1 MSCIELRYNK
11 QGKTNII
18 KLESQSDIQM
28 SDWDILVSFLTT
40 GVLPE
45 GISIYGAS
53 VSQEQLFDYL
63 WDQLNTIRGESPIE
77 TYMLF
82 DRSKAFRTRE
92 DVINKVIGNRDIA
105 STMYNSYETDL
116 FSQNA
121 LYVAGWGA
129 KKWYGFT
136 SQRPL
141 LITGIS
147 ELSPNFTDDILFN
160 TYYNIRNGSQHE
172 KNVIEHLYQK
182 LNPNGGDLDIYSKL
196 TWLANNELRTLVDA
210 LYVPQYI
217 DRDRATI
224 RKGLKENF
232 SEYVGALIKYN
243 KEMYFISKKGP
254 EKSVIGIN
262 VETGVETE
270 IPISSISSIYEQFT
284 VSFNNKT
291 YYLIDKKWYTKSK
304 KNYKPVDIQLSTSL
318 FDKFFGIIENDFES
332 INVYNKE
339 NPIYL
344 NSNVP
349 GTSSDVKTFLP
360 IGSYVRTSTGYFTKD
375 VDGEFRNGDEVLS
388 DDSIIYKIFFNR
400 KDNTPQIFNPG
411 DIVYGHPAIGKTFS
425 IRDGKYK
432 DMFIDWD
439 DEFNEKRDRWIEQ
452 QSGTKKGTQEFKQ
465 ARNEYLINYE
475 NHPEYIEFLTSE
487 WERVKTKAKTEG
499 KVLIASPAI
508 LVKYFEKDF
517 TKAIMLKT
525 EDFVSRNVARN
536 ANDEENSRLW
546 KEGIDKI
553 LYASSLPIITLQSG
567 QYLEDIIINN
577 NIANVELIKSLLPI
591 YEEKYYLNKQ
601 DAYIILNRLQSSINF
616 TQYIIQEGLDY
627 GFLTD
632 AGKQLFSTSF
642 NKSKFK
648 EGTKKVYMRNGS
660 MGTEIVIEITS
671 PKTGHDAQFILNLG
685 SKNPIWRI
693 YQRGNETIFPTDKNY
708 NELLNRFIPDELL
721 NVEEL
726 IKMDDSHSFNDLGF
740 TSTKLEDYMET
751 VFNVYMQG
759 NGTKYNQK
767 QIEKILG
774 SNIEIPFENIRFN
787 YDYSGFRVRMTN
799 GIPYMD
805 IGLKKLEQTPEN
817 IRQMYL
823 AATLLKELNNG
834 MKLPAIPDLTVNNFW
849 HMLTD
854 YTYENT
860 TANLNGKK
868 IEISDELR
876 NAFEFILKQVPEIT
890 GTEWETSIKEN
901 IEDLAQNWTMGDNE
915 LDTFIDE
922 LISKGLFITMCTV

>member
-63 WDQLNTIRGESPIE
+63 WDQLNAVRGESHIE

-82 DRSKAFRTRE
+82 DNSKAFKTRE

-116 FSQNA
+116 FSRNA

-172 KNVIEHLYQK
+172 KNVIEYLYQK
-182 LNPNGGDLDIYSKL
+182 LNPDSNDSDIYSKL
-196 TWLANNELRTLVDA
+196 TWLANSELRTLIDS

-217 DRDRATI
+217 DKDRTAI
-224 RKGLKENF
+224 HKGLKENF
-232 SEYVGALIKYN
+232 SEYIGALIKYN

-304 KNYKPVDIQLSTSL
+304 KNYKPVDIQLSASL
-318 FDKFFGIIENDFES
+318 FDKFFGIVENDFES

-360 IGSYVRTSTGYFTKD
+360 VGSYVRTSTGYFTKD
-375 VDGEFRNGDEVLS
+375 VDGKFRNGDEVLS
-388 DDSIIYKIFFNR
+388 DDSIIYKIFFN
-400 KDNTPQIFNPG
+400 KTQNDN
-411 DIVYGHPAIGKTFS
+411 
-425 IRDGKYK
+425 
-432 DMFIDWD
+432 
-439 DEFNEKRDRWIEQ
+439 
-452 QSGTKKGTQEFKQ
+452 
-465 ARNEYLINYE
+465 
-475 NHPEYIEFLTSE
+475 SE
-487 WERVKTKAKTEG
+487 T
-499 KVLIASPAI
+499 
-508 LVKYFEKDF
+508 
-517 TKAIMLKT
+517 
-525 EDFVSRNVARN
+525 
-536 ANDEENSRLW
+536 
-546 KEGIDKI
+546 
-553 LYASSLPIITLQSG
+553 
-567 QYLEDIIINN
+567 
-577 NIANVELIKSLLPI
+577 IKSLLPI

-601 DAYIILNRLQSSINF
+601 DAYIILNNI
-616 TQYIIQEGLDY
+616 
-627 GFLTD
+627 
-632 AGKQLFSTSF
+632 F
-642 NKSKFK
+642 N
-648 EGTKKVYMRNGS
+648 
-660 MGTEIVIEITS
+660 
-671 PKTGHDAQFILNLG
+671 
-685 SKNPIWRI
+685 
-693 YQRGNETIFPTDKNY
+693 
-708 NELLNRFIPDELL
+708 
-721 NVEEL
+721 
-726 IKMDDSHSFNDLGF
+726 
-740 TSTKLEDYMET
+740 
-751 VFNVYMQG
+751 
-759 NGTKYNQK
+759 
-767 QIEKILG
+767 IEK
-774 SNIEIPFENIRFN
+774 EFENIRFN

-823 AATLLKELNNG
+823 ATTLLKELNNDI
-834 MKLPAIPDLTVNNFW
+834 KLPAIPDLTVNNFW
-849 HMLTD
+849 YMLKD
-854 YTYENT
+854 YTYKST

-876 NAFEFILKQVPEIT
+876 NAFEFILNQIPEIT

-901 IEDLAQNWTMGDNE
+901 REDLAQNWTMGDNE

>member
-63 WDQLNTIRGESPIE
+63 WDQLNTIRGEFPIE

-82 DRSKAFRTRE
+82 DHSKAFRTRE

-147 ELSPNFTDDILFN
+147 ELTPNFTDDILFN

-182 LNPNGGDLDIYSKL
+182 LNPDGEDADIYSKL
-196 TWLANNELRTLVDA
+196 TWLANNELRTLIDA

-217 DRDRATI
+217 DKDRATI

-232 SEYVGALIKYN
+232 SEYIGALIKYN
-243 KEMYFISKKGP
+243 KEMYFISTKGP

-291 YYLIDKKWYTKSK
+291 YYLIDKKWYTKNK

-318 FDKFFGIIENDFES
+318 FDNFFGIVENDFES

-349 GTSSDVKTFLP
+349 GTLSDVKTFLP
-360 IGSYVRTSTGYFTKD
+360 IGSYVRTSTGYFTKN

-388 DDSIIYKIFFNR
+388 DDSIIYKIFFN
-400 KDNTPQIFNPG
+400 KTQNDNS
-411 DIVYGHPAIGKTFS
+411 DA
-425 IRDGKYK
+425 
-432 DMFIDWD
+432 
-439 DEFNEKRDRWIEQ
+439 
-452 QSGTKKGTQEFKQ
+452 
-465 ARNEYLINYE
+465 
-475 NHPEYIEFLTSE
+475 
-487 WERVKTKAKTEG
+487 
-499 KVLIASPAI
+499 
-508 LVKYFEKDF
+508 
-517 TKAIMLKT
+517 
-525 EDFVSRNVARN
+525 
-536 ANDEENSRLW
+536 
-546 KEGIDKI
+546 
-553 LYASSLPIITLQSG
+553 
-567 QYLEDIIINN
+567 
-577 NIANVELIKSLLPI
+577 IKSLLPI

-601 DAYIILNRLQSSINF
+601 DAYIILNNQ
-616 TQYIIQEGLDY
+616 
-627 GFLTD
+627 
-632 AGKQLFSTSF
+632 F
-642 NKSKFK
+642 N
-648 EGTKKVYMRNGS
+648 
-660 MGTEIVIEITS
+660 
-671 PKTGHDAQFILNLG
+671 
-685 SKNPIWRI
+685 
-693 YQRGNETIFPTDKNY
+693 
-708 NELLNRFIPDELL
+708 
-721 NVEEL
+721 
-726 IKMDDSHSFNDLGF
+726 
-740 TSTKLEDYMET
+740 
-751 VFNVYMQG
+751 
-759 NGTKYNQK
+759 
-767 QIEKILG
+767 IEK
-774 SNIEIPFENIRFN
+774 EFENIRFN

-799 GIPYMD
+799 GISYMD

-849 HMLTD
+849 YMLKD
-854 YTYENT
+854 YTYEST
-860 TANLNGKK
+860 AANLNGKK

>member
-63 WDQLNTIRGESPIE
+63 WDQLNTIRGESYIE

-82 DRSKAFRTRE
+82 DHSKAFRTRE

-105 STMYNSYETDL
+105 STMYDRYETDL

-160 TYYNIRNGSQHE
+160 TYYNIRNGAQHE

-182 LNPNGGDLDIYSKL
+182 LNPNGEDPDIYSKL

-210 LYVPQYI
+210 LYIPQYI
-217 DRDRATI
+217 DKDRATI
-224 RKGLKENF
+224 RKELTENF
-232 SEYVGALIKYN
+232 SEYIGALIKYN

-304 KNYKPVDIQLSTSL
+304 KNYKPVDIQLSISL
-318 FDKFFGIIENDFES
+318 FDKFFGIVENDFES

-375 VDGEFRNGDEVLS
+375 EDGEFRNGDEVLS
-388 DDSIIYKIFFNR
+388 DDSIIYKIFFN
-400 KDNTPQIFNPG
+400 KTQNDNS
-411 DIVYGHPAIGKTFS
+411 DA
-425 IRDGKYK
+425 
-432 DMFIDWD
+432 
-439 DEFNEKRDRWIEQ
+439 
-452 QSGTKKGTQEFKQ
+452 
-465 ARNEYLINYE
+465 
-475 NHPEYIEFLTSE
+475 
-487 WERVKTKAKTEG
+487 
-499 KVLIASPAI
+499 
-508 LVKYFEKDF
+508 
-517 TKAIMLKT
+517 
-525 EDFVSRNVARN
+525 
-536 ANDEENSRLW
+536 
-546 KEGIDKI
+546 
-553 LYASSLPIITLQSG
+553 
-567 QYLEDIIINN
+567 
-577 NIANVELIKSLLPI
+577 IKSLLPI

-601 DAYIILNRLQSSINF
+601 DAYIILNNI
-616 TQYIIQEGLDY
+616 
-627 GFLTD
+627 
-632 AGKQLFSTSF
+632 F
-642 NKSKFK
+642 N
-648 EGTKKVYMRNGS
+648 
-660 MGTEIVIEITS
+660 
-671 PKTGHDAQFILNLG
+671 
-685 SKNPIWRI
+685 
-693 YQRGNETIFPTDKNY
+693 
-708 NELLNRFIPDELL
+708 
-721 NVEEL
+721 
-726 IKMDDSHSFNDLGF
+726 
-740 TSTKLEDYMET
+740 
-751 VFNVYMQG
+751 
-759 NGTKYNQK
+759 
-767 QIEKILG
+767 IEK
-774 SNIEIPFENIRFN
+774 EFENIRFN
-787 YDYSGFRVRMTN
+787 YDYSDFRVRMTN

-849 HMLTD
+849 YMLKD
-854 YTYENT
+854 YTYEST

-915 LDTFIDE
+915 LDIFIDE

>member
-82 DRSKAFRTRE
+82 DHSKAFRTRE

-182 LNPNGGDLDIYSKL
+182 LNPNGGDTDIYSKL

-217 DRDRATI
+217 DKDRVAI

-232 SEYVGALIKYN
+232 SEYIGALIKYN

-304 KNYKPVDIQLSTSL
+304 KNYKPVDIQLSISL
-318 FDKFFGIIENDFES
+318 FDKFFGIVENDFES

-360 IGSYVRTSTGYFTKD
+360 VGSYVRTSTGYFTKD
-375 VDGEFRNGDEVLS
+375 VDSEFRNGDEVLS
-388 DDSIIYKIFFNR
+388 DNSIIYKIFFN
-400 KDNTPQIFNPG
+400 KSQNDNS
-411 DIVYGHPAIGKTFS
+411 DA
-425 IRDGKYK
+425 
-432 DMFIDWD
+432 
-439 DEFNEKRDRWIEQ
+439 
-452 QSGTKKGTQEFKQ
+452 
-465 ARNEYLINYE
+465 
-475 NHPEYIEFLTSE
+475 
-487 WERVKTKAKTEG
+487 
-499 KVLIASPAI
+499 
-508 LVKYFEKDF
+508 
-517 TKAIMLKT
+517 
-525 EDFVSRNVARN
+525 
-536 ANDEENSRLW
+536 
-546 KEGIDKI
+546 
-553 LYASSLPIITLQSG
+553 
-567 QYLEDIIINN
+567 
-577 NIANVELIKSLLPI
+577 IKSLLPI

-601 DAYIILNRLQSSINF
+601 DAYIILNNI
-616 TQYIIQEGLDY
+616 
-627 GFLTD
+627 
-632 AGKQLFSTSF
+632 F
-642 NKSKFK
+642 N
-648 EGTKKVYMRNGS
+648 
-660 MGTEIVIEITS
+660 
-671 PKTGHDAQFILNLG
+671 
-685 SKNPIWRI
+685 
-693 YQRGNETIFPTDKNY
+693 
-708 NELLNRFIPDELL
+708 
-721 NVEEL
+721 
-726 IKMDDSHSFNDLGF
+726 
-740 TSTKLEDYMET
+740 
-751 VFNVYMQG
+751 
-759 NGTKYNQK
+759 
-767 QIEKILG
+767 IEK
-774 SNIEIPFENIRFN
+774 EFENIRFN
-787 YDYSGFRVRMTN
+787 YDFSGFRVRMTN

-823 AATLLKELNNG
+823 AATLLKELNND

-849 HMLTD
+849 YMLKD
-854 YTYENT
+854 YTYEST
-860 TANLNGKK
+860 TSNLNGKK

-876 NAFEFILKQVPEIT
+876 NAFEFILKQVLEIT

-901 IEDLAQNWTMGDNE
+901 REDLAQNWTMGDNE

>member
-63 WDQLNTIRGESPIE
+63 WDQLNAVRGESHIE

-82 DRSKAFRTRE
+82 DNSKAFKTRE

-172 KNVIEHLYQK
+172 KNVIEYLYQK
-182 LNPNGGDLDIYSKL
+182 LNPDSNDSDIYSKL
-196 TWLANNELRTLVDA
+196 TWLANSELRTLIDS

-217 DRDRATI
+217 DKDRTAI
-224 RKGLKENF
+224 HKGLKENF
-232 SEYVGALIKYN
+232 SEYIGALIKYN

-304 KNYKPVDIQLSTSL
+304 KNYKPVDIQLSASL
-318 FDKFFGIIENDFES
+318 FDKFFGIVENDFES

-360 IGSYVRTSTGYFTKD
+360 VGSYVRTSTGYFTKD
-375 VDGEFRNGDEVLS
+375 VDGKFRNGDEVLS
-388 DDSIIYKIFFNR
+388 DDSIIYKIFFN
-400 KDNTPQIFNPG
+400 KTQNDN
-411 DIVYGHPAIGKTFS
+411 
-425 IRDGKYK
+425 
-432 DMFIDWD
+432 
-439 DEFNEKRDRWIEQ
+439 
-452 QSGTKKGTQEFKQ
+452 
-465 ARNEYLINYE
+465 
-475 NHPEYIEFLTSE
+475 SE
-487 WERVKTKAKTEG
+487 T
-499 KVLIASPAI
+499 
-508 LVKYFEKDF
+508 
-517 TKAIMLKT
+517 
-525 EDFVSRNVARN
+525 
-536 ANDEENSRLW
+536 
-546 KEGIDKI
+546 
-553 LYASSLPIITLQSG
+553 
-567 QYLEDIIINN
+567 
-577 NIANVELIKSLLPI
+577 IKSLLPI

-601 DAYIILNRLQSSINF
+601 DAYIILNNI
-616 TQYIIQEGLDY
+616 
-627 GFLTD
+627 
-632 AGKQLFSTSF
+632 F
-642 NKSKFK
+642 N
-648 EGTKKVYMRNGS
+648 
-660 MGTEIVIEITS
+660 
-671 PKTGHDAQFILNLG
+671 
-685 SKNPIWRI
+685 
-693 YQRGNETIFPTDKNY
+693 
-708 NELLNRFIPDELL
+708 
-721 NVEEL
+721 
-726 IKMDDSHSFNDLGF
+726 
-740 TSTKLEDYMET
+740 
-751 VFNVYMQG
+751 
-759 NGTKYNQK
+759 
-767 QIEKILG
+767 IEK
-774 SNIEIPFENIRFN
+774 EFENIRFN

-823 AATLLKELNNG
+823 ATTLLKELNNDI
-834 MKLPAIPDLTVNNFW
+834 KLPAIPDLTVNNFW
-849 HMLTD
+849 YMLKD
-854 YTYENT
+854 YTYKST

-876 NAFEFILKQVPEIT
+876 NAFEFILNQIPEIT

-901 IEDLAQNWTMGDNE
+901 REDLAQNWTMGDNE

>member
-63 WDQLNTIRGESPIE
+63 WDQLNTIRGESHIE

-82 DRSKAFRTRE
+82 DHSKTFRTRE
-92 DVINKVIGNRDIA
+92 DVINKVIGNRDIV
-105 STMYNSYETDL
+105 STMYDRYETDL

-182 LNPNGGDLDIYSKL
+182 LNPNGKDLDIYSKL
-196 TWLANNELRTLVDA
+196 TWLANNELRILVDA

-217 DRDRATI
+217 DKDRATI

-318 FDKFFGIIENDFES
+318 FDKFFGIVENDFES

-388 DDSIIYKIFFNR
+388 EDSIIYKIFFN
-400 KDNTPQIFNPG
+400 
-411 DIVYGHPAIGKTFS
+411 
-425 IRDGKYK
+425 
-432 DMFIDWD
+432 
-439 DEFNEKRDRWIEQ
+439 
-452 QSGTKKGTQEFKQ
+452 
-465 ARNEYLINYE
+465 
-475 NHPEYIEFLTSE
+475 
-487 WERVKTKAKTEG
+487 KTK
-499 KVLIASPAI
+499 
-508 LVKYFEKDF
+508 
-517 TKAIMLKT
+517 
-525 EDFVSRNVARN
+525 
-536 ANDEENSRLW
+536 NDNSH
-546 KEGIDKI
+546 
-553 LYASSLPIITLQSG
+553 A
-567 QYLEDIIINN
+567 
-577 NIANVELIKSLLPI
+577 IKSLLSI

-601 DAYIILNRLQSSINF
+601 DAYIILNNI
-616 TQYIIQEGLDY
+616 
-627 GFLTD
+627 
-632 AGKQLFSTSF
+632 F
-642 NKSKFK
+642 N
-648 EGTKKVYMRNGS
+648 
-660 MGTEIVIEITS
+660 
-671 PKTGHDAQFILNLG
+671 
-685 SKNPIWRI
+685 
-693 YQRGNETIFPTDKNY
+693 
-708 NELLNRFIPDELL
+708 
-721 NVEEL
+721 
-726 IKMDDSHSFNDLGF
+726 
-740 TSTKLEDYMET
+740 
-751 VFNVYMQG
+751 
-759 NGTKYNQK
+759 
-767 QIEKILG
+767 IEK
-774 SNIEIPFENIRFN
+774 EFENIRFN

-849 HMLTD
+849 YMLKD
-854 YTYENT
+854 YTYEST

-890 GTEWETSIKEN
+890 GTEWETAIKEN

>member
-63 WDQLNTIRGESPIE
+63 WDQLNAIRGESHIE

-82 DRSKAFRTRE
+82 DNSKAFRTRE

-182 LNPNGGDLDIYSKL
+182 LNPNGGDTDIYSKL
-196 TWLANNELRTLVDA
+196 TWLANNELRILVDA

-291 YYLIDKKWYTKSK
+291 YYLIDKKWYTKSR
-304 KNYKPVDIQLSTSL
+304 KNYKPVDIQLSISL
-318 FDKFFGIIENDFES
+318 FDKFFGIVENDFES

-360 IGSYVRTSTGYFTKD
+360 VGSYVRTSTGYFTKD
-375 VDGEFRNGDEVLS
+375 EDGEFRNGDEVLS
-388 DDSIIYKIFFNR
+388 DDSIIYKIFFN
-400 KDNTPQIFNPG
+400 KTQNDNS
-411 DIVYGHPAIGKTFS
+411 DA
-425 IRDGKYK
+425 
-432 DMFIDWD
+432 
-439 DEFNEKRDRWIEQ
+439 
-452 QSGTKKGTQEFKQ
+452 
-465 ARNEYLINYE
+465 
-475 NHPEYIEFLTSE
+475 
-487 WERVKTKAKTEG
+487 
-499 KVLIASPAI
+499 
-508 LVKYFEKDF
+508 
-517 TKAIMLKT
+517 
-525 EDFVSRNVARN
+525 
-536 ANDEENSRLW
+536 
-546 KEGIDKI
+546 
-553 LYASSLPIITLQSG
+553 
-567 QYLEDIIINN
+567 
-577 NIANVELIKSLLPI
+577 IKSLLSI

-601 DAYIILNRLQSSINF
+601 DAYIILNNI
-616 TQYIIQEGLDY
+616 
-627 GFLTD
+627 
-632 AGKQLFSTSF
+632 F
-642 NKSKFK
+642 N
-648 EGTKKVYMRNGS
+648 
-660 MGTEIVIEITS
+660 
-671 PKTGHDAQFILNLG
+671 
-685 SKNPIWRI
+685 
-693 YQRGNETIFPTDKNY
+693 
-708 NELLNRFIPDELL
+708 
-721 NVEEL
+721 
-726 IKMDDSHSFNDLGF
+726 
-740 TSTKLEDYMET
+740 
-751 VFNVYMQG
+751 
-759 NGTKYNQK
+759 
-767 QIEKILG
+767 IEK
-774 SNIEIPFENIRFN
+774 EFENIRFN
-787 YDYSGFRVRMTN
+787 YDFSGFRVRMTN

-823 AATLLKELNNG
+823 AATLLKELKNG

-849 HMLTD
+849 HMLKD
-854 YTYENT
+854 YTYEST

-868 IEISDELR
+868 IEIFDELR
-876 NAFEFILKQVPEIT
+876 NAFEFILNQVPEIT

-901 IEDLAQNWTMGDNE
+901 IEDLSQNWTMGDNE
-915 LDTFIDE
+915 LDIFIDE

>member
-63 WDQLNTIRGESPIE
+63 WDQLNTVRGEFHIE

-82 DRSKAFRTRE
+82 DNSKAFRTRE

-182 LNPNGGDLDIYSKL
+182 WNPDGGDTDIYSKL

-232 SEYVGALIKYN
+232 SEYIGALIKYN

-270 IPISSISSIYEQFT
+270 IPISSILSIYEQFT

-318 FDKFFGIIENDFES
+318 FDKFFGIVENDFES

-388 DDSIIYKIFFNR
+388 DDSIIYKIFFN
-400 KDNTPQIFNPG
+400 KTQNDNS
-411 DIVYGHPAIGKTFS
+411 DA
-425 IRDGKYK
+425 
-432 DMFIDWD
+432 
-439 DEFNEKRDRWIEQ
+439 
-452 QSGTKKGTQEFKQ
+452 
-465 ARNEYLINYE
+465 
-475 NHPEYIEFLTSE
+475 
-487 WERVKTKAKTEG
+487 
-499 KVLIASPAI
+499 
-508 LVKYFEKDF
+508 
-517 TKAIMLKT
+517 
-525 EDFVSRNVARN
+525 
-536 ANDEENSRLW
+536 
-546 KEGIDKI
+546 
-553 LYASSLPIITLQSG
+553 
-567 QYLEDIIINN
+567 
-577 NIANVELIKSLLPI
+577 IKSLLPI

-601 DAYIILNRLQSSINF
+601 DAYIILNNI
-616 TQYIIQEGLDY
+616 
-627 GFLTD
+627 
-632 AGKQLFSTSF
+632 F
-642 NKSKFK
+642 N
-648 EGTKKVYMRNGS
+648 
-660 MGTEIVIEITS
+660 
-671 PKTGHDAQFILNLG
+671 
-685 SKNPIWRI
+685 
-693 YQRGNETIFPTDKNY
+693 
-708 NELLNRFIPDELL
+708 
-721 NVEEL
+721 
-726 IKMDDSHSFNDLGF
+726 
-740 TSTKLEDYMET
+740 
-751 VFNVYMQG
+751 
-759 NGTKYNQK
+759 
-767 QIEKILG
+767 IEK
-774 SNIEIPFENIRFN
+774 EFENIRFN
-787 YDYSGFRVRMTN
+787 YDFSGFRVRMTN

-823 AATLLKELNNG
+823 AATLLKQLNDG

-849 HMLTD
+849 YMLKD
-854 YTYENT
+854 YTYEST
-860 TANLNGKK
+860 TSNLNGKK

-901 IEDLAQNWTMGDNE
+901 REDLAQNWTMGDNE

>member
-53 VSQEQLFDYL
+53 ASQEQLFDYL
-63 WDQLNTIRGESPIE
+63 WDQLNTIRRESHIESHIE

-82 DRSKAFRTRE
+82 DHSKAFRTRE

-105 STMYNSYETDL
+105 STMYDRYETDL

-160 TYYNIRNGSQHE
+160 TYYNIRNGAQHE

-182 LNPNGGDLDIYSKL
+182 LNPNGGDTDIYSKL

-217 DRDRATI
+217 DKDRAAI

-232 SEYVGALIKYN
+232 SEYIGALIKYN

-304 KNYKPVDIQLSTSL
+304 KNYKPVDIQLSISL
-318 FDKFFGIIENDFES
+318 FDKFFGIVENDFES

-375 VDGEFRNGDEVLS
+375 EDGEFRNGDEVLS
-388 DDSIIYKIFFNR
+388 DDSIIYKIFFN
-400 KDNTPQIFNPG
+400 KTQNDNS
-411 DIVYGHPAIGKTFS
+411 DA
-425 IRDGKYK
+425 
-432 DMFIDWD
+432 
-439 DEFNEKRDRWIEQ
+439 
-452 QSGTKKGTQEFKQ
+452 
-465 ARNEYLINYE
+465 
-475 NHPEYIEFLTSE
+475 
-487 WERVKTKAKTEG
+487 
-499 KVLIASPAI
+499 
-508 LVKYFEKDF
+508 
-517 TKAIMLKT
+517 
-525 EDFVSRNVARN
+525 
-536 ANDEENSRLW
+536 
-546 KEGIDKI
+546 
-553 LYASSLPIITLQSG
+553 
-567 QYLEDIIINN
+567 
-577 NIANVELIKSLLPI
+577 IKSLLPI

-601 DAYIILNRLQSSINF
+601 DAYIILNNI
-616 TQYIIQEGLDY
+616 
-627 GFLTD
+627 
-632 AGKQLFSTSF
+632 F
-642 NKSKFK
+642 N
-648 EGTKKVYMRNGS
+648 
-660 MGTEIVIEITS
+660 
-671 PKTGHDAQFILNLG
+671 
-685 SKNPIWRI
+685 
-693 YQRGNETIFPTDKNY
+693 
-708 NELLNRFIPDELL
+708 
-721 NVEEL
+721 
-726 IKMDDSHSFNDLGF
+726 
-740 TSTKLEDYMET
+740 
-751 VFNVYMQG
+751 
-759 NGTKYNQK
+759 
-767 QIEKILG
+767 IEK
-774 SNIEIPFENIRFN
+774 EFKNIRFN

-823 AATLLKELNNG
+823 AATLLKELNND

-849 HMLTD
+849 HMLKD
-854 YTYENT
+854 YTYEST

-876 NAFEFILKQVPEIT
+876 NAFEFILNQVPEIT

>member
-63 WDQLNTIRGESPIE
+63 WDQLNTVRGKSHIE

-82 DRSKAFRTRE
+82 DNSKTFRTRE

-136 SQRPL
+136 AQRPL

-182 LNPNGGDLDIYSKL
+182 LNNNGEDTDIYSKL

-217 DRDRATI
+217 DKDRGTI
-224 RKGLKENF
+224 HKGLKENF
-232 SEYVGALIKYN
+232 SKYIGALIKYN
-243 KEMYFISKKGP
+243 KEMYFISMKGP

-304 KNYKPVDIQLSTSL
+304 KNYKPVDIQLSISL
-318 FDKFFGIIENDFES
+318 FDKFFGIVENDFES

-349 GTSSDVKTFLP
+349 ETSSDVKTFLP
-360 IGSYVRTSTGYFTKD
+360 VGSYVRTSTGYFTKD

-388 DDSIIYKIFFNR
+388 DDSIIYKIFFN
-400 KDNTPQIFNPG
+400 
-411 DIVYGHPAIGKTFS
+411 KT
-425 IRDGKYK
+425 
-432 DMFIDWD
+432 
-439 DEFNEKRDRWIEQ
+439 Q
-452 QSGTKKGTQEFKQ
+452 
-465 ARNEYLINYE
+465 
-475 NHPEYIEFLTSE
+475 
-487 WERVKTKAKTEG
+487 
-499 KVLIASPAI
+499 
-508 LVKYFEKDF
+508 
-517 TKAIMLKT
+517 
-525 EDFVSRNVARN
+525 
-536 ANDEENSRLW
+536 
-546 KEGIDKI
+546 
-553 LYASSLPIITLQSG
+553 
-567 QYLEDIIINN
+567 NN
-577 NIANVELIKSLLPI
+577 NSDAIKSLLPI

-601 DAYIILNRLQSSINF
+601 DAYIILNNI
-616 TQYIIQEGLDY
+616 
-627 GFLTD
+627 
-632 AGKQLFSTSF
+632 F
-642 NKSKFK
+642 N
-648 EGTKKVYMRNGS
+648 
-660 MGTEIVIEITS
+660 
-671 PKTGHDAQFILNLG
+671 
-685 SKNPIWRI
+685 
-693 YQRGNETIFPTDKNY
+693 
-708 NELLNRFIPDELL
+708 
-721 NVEEL
+721 
-726 IKMDDSHSFNDLGF
+726 
-740 TSTKLEDYMET
+740 
-751 VFNVYMQG
+751 
-759 NGTKYNQK
+759 
-767 QIEKILG
+767 IEK
-774 SNIEIPFENIRFN
+774 EFENIRFN

-823 AATLLKELNNG
+823 AATLLKELNNS

-849 HMLTD
+849 YMLKD
-854 YTYENT
+854 YTYGST
-860 TANLNGKK
+860 TTNLNDRK

-876 NAFEFILKQVPEIT
+876 NAFEFILNQIPEIT

-901 IEDLAQNWTMGDNE
+901 REDLAQNWTMGDNE

>member
-53 VSQEQLFDYL
+53 VSQKQLFDYL

-82 DRSKAFRTRE
+82 DHSKAFRTRE

-105 STMYNSYETDL
+105 STMYDRYETDL

-121 LYVAGWGA
+121 LYVADWGA

-182 LNPNGGDLDIYSKL
+182 LNPNGGDTDIYSKL
-196 TWLANNELRTLVDA
+196 TWLANNELRILVDA

-318 FDKFFGIIENDFES
+318 FDKFFGIVENDFES

-388 DDSIIYKIFFNR
+388 DDSIIYKIFFN
-400 KDNTPQIFNPG
+400 KTQNDNS
-411 DIVYGHPAIGKTFS
+411 DV
-425 IRDGKYK
+425 
-432 DMFIDWD
+432 
-439 DEFNEKRDRWIEQ
+439 
-452 QSGTKKGTQEFKQ
+452 
-465 ARNEYLINYE
+465 
-475 NHPEYIEFLTSE
+475 
-487 WERVKTKAKTEG
+487 
-499 KVLIASPAI
+499 
-508 LVKYFEKDF
+508 
-517 TKAIMLKT
+517 
-525 EDFVSRNVARN
+525 
-536 ANDEENSRLW
+536 
-546 KEGIDKI
+546 
-553 LYASSLPIITLQSG
+553 
-567 QYLEDIIINN
+567 
-577 NIANVELIKSLLPI
+577 IKSLLPI

-601 DAYIILNRLQSSINF
+601 DAYIILNNI
-616 TQYIIQEGLDY
+616 
-627 GFLTD
+627 
-632 AGKQLFSTSF
+632 F
-642 NKSKFK
+642 N
-648 EGTKKVYMRNGS
+648 
-660 MGTEIVIEITS
+660 
-671 PKTGHDAQFILNLG
+671 
-685 SKNPIWRI
+685 
-693 YQRGNETIFPTDKNY
+693 
-708 NELLNRFIPDELL
+708 
-721 NVEEL
+721 
-726 IKMDDSHSFNDLGF
+726 
-740 TSTKLEDYMET
+740 
-751 VFNVYMQG
+751 
-759 NGTKYNQK
+759 
-767 QIEKILG
+767 IEK
-774 SNIEIPFENIRFN
+774 EFENIRFN
-787 YDYSGFRVRMTN
+787 YDYSGFIVRMTN

-823 AATLLKELNNG
+823 AATLLKELKNN
-834 MKLPAIPDLTVNNFW
+834 MKLPAIQDLTVNNFW
-849 HMLTD
+849 HMLKD
-854 YTYENT
+854 YAYEST

-901 IEDLAQNWTMGDNE
+901 REDLAQNWTMGDNE

>member
-82 DRSKAFRTRE
+82 DHSKAFRTRE

-160 TYYNIRNGSQHE
+160 TYYNIRSGAKHE

-182 LNPNGGDLDIYSKL
+182 LNPNGEDTDIYSKL

-232 SEYVGALIKYN
+232 SEYVGSLIKYN

-254 EKSVIGIN
+254 EKSVIGVH

-291 YYLIDKKWYTKSK
+291 YYLIDKKWYIKSK
-304 KNYKPVDIQLSTSL
+304 KNYKPVDVQLSTSL
-318 FDKFFGIIENDFES
+318 FDKFFGIVENDFES
-332 INVYNKE
+332 INIYNKE

-388 DDSIIYKIFFNR
+388 DDSIIYKIFFN
-400 KDNTPQIFNPG
+400 KTQNDNS
-411 DIVYGHPAIGKTFS
+411 DA
-425 IRDGKYK
+425 
-432 DMFIDWD
+432 
-439 DEFNEKRDRWIEQ
+439 
-452 QSGTKKGTQEFKQ
+452 
-465 ARNEYLINYE
+465 
-475 NHPEYIEFLTSE
+475 
-487 WERVKTKAKTEG
+487 
-499 KVLIASPAI
+499 
-508 LVKYFEKDF
+508 
-517 TKAIMLKT
+517 
-525 EDFVSRNVARN
+525 
-536 ANDEENSRLW
+536 
-546 KEGIDKI
+546 
-553 LYASSLPIITLQSG
+553 
-567 QYLEDIIINN
+567 
-577 NIANVELIKSLLPI
+577 IKSLLPI

-601 DAYIILNRLQSSINF
+601 DAYIILNAI
-616 TQYIIQEGLDY
+616 
-627 GFLTD
+627 
-632 AGKQLFSTSF
+632 F
-642 NKSKFK
+642 N
-648 EGTKKVYMRNGS
+648 
-660 MGTEIVIEITS
+660 
-671 PKTGHDAQFILNLG
+671 
-685 SKNPIWRI
+685 
-693 YQRGNETIFPTDKNY
+693 
-708 NELLNRFIPDELL
+708 
-721 NVEEL
+721 
-726 IKMDDSHSFNDLGF
+726 
-740 TSTKLEDYMET
+740 
-751 VFNVYMQG
+751 
-759 NGTKYNQK
+759 
-767 QIEKILG
+767 IEK
-774 SNIEIPFENIRFN
+774 EFENIRFN

-823 AATLLKELNNG
+823 AATLMKELKNG

-849 HMLTD
+849 YMLKD
-854 YTYENT
+854 YTYEST
-860 TANLNGKK
+860 TSNLNGKK

>member
-82 DRSKAFRTRE
+82 DHSKAFRTRE

-182 LNPNGGDLDIYSKL
+182 LNPNGGDTDIYSKL

-217 DRDRATI
+217 DKDRAAI

-232 SEYVGALIKYN
+232 SEYIGALIKYN

-291 YYLIDKKWYTKSK
+291 YYLIDKKWYTKNK
-304 KNYKPVDIQLSTSL
+304 KNYKPVDTQLSTSL
-318 FDKFFGIIENDFES
+318 FDKFFGIVENDFES

-344 NSNVP
+344 NNNVP

-375 VDGEFRNGDEVLS
+375 ADGEFRNGDEVLS
-388 DDSIIYKIFFNR
+388 EDSIIYKIFFN
-400 KDNTPQIFNPG
+400 KAQNDNS
-411 DIVYGHPAIGKTFS
+411 DA
-425 IRDGKYK
+425 
-432 DMFIDWD
+432 
-439 DEFNEKRDRWIEQ
+439 
-452 QSGTKKGTQEFKQ
+452 
-465 ARNEYLINYE
+465 
-475 NHPEYIEFLTSE
+475 
-487 WERVKTKAKTEG
+487 
-499 KVLIASPAI
+499 
-508 LVKYFEKDF
+508 
-517 TKAIMLKT
+517 
-525 EDFVSRNVARN
+525 
-536 ANDEENSRLW
+536 
-546 KEGIDKI
+546 
-553 LYASSLPIITLQSG
+553 
-567 QYLEDIIINN
+567 
-577 NIANVELIKSLLPI
+577 IKSILPI

-601 DAYIILNRLQSSINF
+601 DAYIILNNI
-616 TQYIIQEGLDY
+616 
-627 GFLTD
+627 
-632 AGKQLFSTSF
+632 F
-642 NKSKFK
+642 N
-648 EGTKKVYMRNGS
+648 
-660 MGTEIVIEITS
+660 
-671 PKTGHDAQFILNLG
+671 
-685 SKNPIWRI
+685 
-693 YQRGNETIFPTDKNY
+693 
-708 NELLNRFIPDELL
+708 
-721 NVEEL
+721 
-726 IKMDDSHSFNDLGF
+726 
-740 TSTKLEDYMET
+740 
-751 VFNVYMQG
+751 
-759 NGTKYNQK
+759 
-767 QIEKILG
+767 IEK
-774 SNIEIPFENIRFN
+774 EFENIRFN
-787 YDYSGFRVRMTN
+787 YNYSGFRVRMTN
-799 GIPYMD
+799 GIPYVD

-823 AATLLKELNNG
+823 AATLLKELNND

-849 HMLTD
+849 HMLKD
-854 YTYENT
+854 YTYEST
-860 TANLNGKK
+860 TVNLNGKK
-868 IEISDELR
+868 IEILDELR

-890 GTEWETSIKEN
+890 GIEWETSIKEN
-901 IEDLAQNWTMGDNE
+901 REDLAQNWTMGDNE

>member
-63 WDQLNTIRGESPIE
+63 WDQLNTVRGESPIE

-82 DRSKAFRTRE
+82 DNSKAFRTRE

-136 SQRPL
+136 SQRSL

-182 LNPNGGDLDIYSKL
+182 LNPDGKDTDIYSKL
-196 TWLANNELRTLVDA
+196 TWLANNELRIIVDA

-217 DRDRATI
+217 DKDRATI

-232 SEYVGALIKYN
+232 SEYIGALIKYN

-284 VSFNNKT
+284 VSFKNKT

-318 FDKFFGIIENDFES
+318 FDKFFGIVENDFES

-339 NPIYL
+339 NPVYL

-360 IGSYVRTSTGYFTKD
+360 IGSYVRTSTGYFTKNE
-375 VDGEFRNGDEVLS
+375 DGEFRNGDEVLS
-388 DDSIIYKIFFNR
+388 DDSIIYKIFFN
-400 KDNTPQIFNPG
+400 KTQNDNS
-411 DIVYGHPAIGKTFS
+411 DA
-425 IRDGKYK
+425 
-432 DMFIDWD
+432 
-439 DEFNEKRDRWIEQ
+439 
-452 QSGTKKGTQEFKQ
+452 
-465 ARNEYLINYE
+465 
-475 NHPEYIEFLTSE
+475 
-487 WERVKTKAKTEG
+487 
-499 KVLIASPAI
+499 
-508 LVKYFEKDF
+508 
-517 TKAIMLKT
+517 
-525 EDFVSRNVARN
+525 
-536 ANDEENSRLW
+536 
-546 KEGIDKI
+546 
-553 LYASSLPIITLQSG
+553 
-567 QYLEDIIINN
+567 
-577 NIANVELIKSLLPI
+577 IKSLLPI

-601 DAYIILNRLQSSINF
+601 DAYIILNNQ
-616 TQYIIQEGLDY
+616 
-627 GFLTD
+627 
-632 AGKQLFSTSF
+632 F
-642 NKSKFK
+642 N
-648 EGTKKVYMRNGS
+648 
-660 MGTEIVIEITS
+660 
-671 PKTGHDAQFILNLG
+671 
-685 SKNPIWRI
+685 
-693 YQRGNETIFPTDKNY
+693 
-708 NELLNRFIPDELL
+708 
-721 NVEEL
+721 
-726 IKMDDSHSFNDLGF
+726 
-740 TSTKLEDYMET
+740 
-751 VFNVYMQG
+751 
-759 NGTKYNQK
+759 
-767 QIEKILG
+767 IEK
-774 SNIEIPFENIRFN
+774 EFENIRFN
-787 YDYSGFRVRMTN
+787 YDFSGFRVRMNN
-799 GIPYMD
+799 GIPYID

-849 HMLTD
+849 HMLKD
-854 YTYENT
+854 YTYEST

-901 IEDLAQNWTMGDNE
+901 IEDLSQNWTMGDNE